1 MERDKNFG
9 SGGNLGWNYYYSMAF
24 SGQFQVNENDKIVFE
39 TESFKALVPD
49 GNKRKEIV
57 QKVLSELKNN
67 SDAKGTK
74 CN

>member
-1 MERDKNFG
+1 MEWDKNFG

-24 SGQFQVNENDKIVFE
+24 SGQFQVDIDDKIVFE

-49 GNKRKEIV
+49 SNKREEIV
-57 QKVLSELKNN
+57 QIILNELKSN

>member
-1 MERDKNFG
+1 
-9 SGGNLGWNYYYSMAF
+9 MAF
-24 SGQFQVNENDKIVFE
+24 SGQFQVDIDDKIVFE

-49 GNKRKEIV
+49 SDKREEIA
-57 QKVLSELKNN
+57 QIVLNELKSN